1 MISNEISWWGKQ
13 CSMKNDTRYSTGKLL
28 YTYFMLTFIK
38 SDLFCKGQHPY
49 PSNCSLHSMLKSFI
63 ISRKICFTKFQFLM
77 ISRYDTTNLYLC
89 ILKWSNKIYLLQCFS
104 NDIEIYFWV
113 LNIFEII
120 LWSPHDAFIISLTIC
135 KKLVDFIFFHMIPTT

>member
-1 MISNEISWWGKQ
+1 
-13 CSMKNDTRYSTGKLL
+13 MKNDTRYSTGKLL

-38 SDLFCKGQHPY
+38 SDLFCKGQHLY
-49 PSNCSLHSMLKSFI
+49 PSNRSLHSMLKSFYYI
-63 ISRKICFTKFQFLM
+63 NKNMLYKILISNDIKIRRKFILM
-77 ISRYDTTNLYLC
+77 YFGMKNE
-89 ILKWSNKIYLLQCFS
+89 IYLPRCFS

-135 KKLVDFIFFHMIPTT
+135 KKLLDFIFFHMIPTT